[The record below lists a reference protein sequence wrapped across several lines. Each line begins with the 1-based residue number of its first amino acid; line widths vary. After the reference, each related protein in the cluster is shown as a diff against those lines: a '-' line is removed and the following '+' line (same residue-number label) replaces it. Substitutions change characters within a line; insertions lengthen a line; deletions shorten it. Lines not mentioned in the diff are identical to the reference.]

1 MNAAADRGTSQSV
14 DESLSTQSTSA
25 TPAPAPTATGASAEQ
40 AVYATST
47 SRTTATTPDLLRN
60 RFDAREWAGA
70 FGDLGT
76 LIPFVVGYIAVAGM
90 DPFGVLLAFGAA
102 LVFTGFFYRTPMPV
116 QPMKAIGAIATAQ
129 GTALALTPATIA
141 GAGLIT
147 GLLWLVLGMS
157 GLAQRL
163 ARLVTRPVTAGVI
176 LGLGLL
182 LSWQALNFIATN
194 WLLGAVA
201 AAVTMVLLR
210 VLPLAAMPALLL
222 SGVVAAFWMDPALV
236 GALAQ
241 IEPSLHAP
249 VFALAGIS
257 WNEFAVAALALALP
271 QVPLTLG
278 NGLIAV
284 TSEHNRLFPGR
295 PQTQR
300 TVSLTTGA
308 INIGSSLIGGVPM
321 CHGAGGL
328 AGHVRFGARTGG
340 APVMLGGLLLGLALF
355 FSDSV
360 ATLFRLFPTPIL
372 GVILLAAGIELMRG
386 AGRPQG
392 ERGARLTMLATAAL
406 CLWHVGLAFLVGLAL
421 QFVFRLPRPGQ

>member
-1 MNAAADRGTSQSV
+1 MNAATDQGTSLPARESVSAQS
-14 DESLSTQSTSA
+14 A
-25 TPAPAPTATGASAEQ
+25 AAAPGRVPTAASGFAEHTD
-40 AVYATST
+40 YAASSGRETESA
-47 SRTTATTPDLLRN
+47 SQRRRN

-102 LVFTGFFYRTPMPV
+102 LVFTGFFYRAPMPV

-129 GTALALTPATIA
+129 GTAVALTTATIA
-141 GAGLIT
+141 AAGLIT
-147 GLLWLVLGMS
+147 GLLWLALGMS

-210 VLPLAAMPALLL
+210 VLPLAAMPTLLL
-222 SGVVAAFWMDPALV
+222 SGVVAASWMDPTLV
-236 GALAQ
+236 GALSQ
-241 IEPSLHAP
+241 IEPGLHAP
-249 VFALAGIS
+249 VFALADIS

-284 TSEHNRLFPGR
+284 TSEHNRLFPGH

-300 TVSLTTGA
+300 TISLTTGA
-308 INIGSSLIGGVPM
+308 MNIGSSLIGGVPI

-340 APVMLGGLLLGLALF
+340 APVILGGLLLGLALF

-372 GVILLAAGIELMRG
+372 GVILLAAGIELIRG
-386 AGRPQG
+386 AGLPQSA
-392 ERGARLTMLATAAL
+392 RGARLTMLATAAL

-421 QFVFRLPRPGQ
+421 QFVFRLPRPEQ